1 VANTLKER
9 LREDLNGARR
19 ERDKL
24 RTLVLTTTLSELK
37 NQEIALG
44 REAGETDVID
54 VISKAVKRRR
64 EAAEQMRNGG
74 REELA
79 LKEEQ
84 EAVLLMNYLPQALTE
99 DEVRALAR
107 QAIGEGAGNVGAVMG
122 KLMPSIRGRFDGKE
136 ANRIAREELGA

>member
-9 LREDLNGARR
+9 LREDLNSARR

-37 NQEIALG
+37 NQEIAQG
-44 REAGETDVID
+44 REAADADVVD
-54 VISKAVKRRR
+54 VVSKAVKRRR
-64 EAAEQMRNGG
+64 EAADAMRNGG

-84 EAVLLMNYLPQALTE
+84 EAALLLDYLPQGLTE

-107 QAIGEGAGNVGAVMG
+107 QAIGAGADNMGAVMG

-136 ANRIAREELGA
+136 ANRIVREELGA